1 MPKNIIFHG
10 SFLVS
15 GIMCHAGCGSLV
27 QSALSDLSGVGL
39 PSDAEVH
46 SIDAQPK
53 TLGIHE
59 ISISIQS
66 EQEGFNQSG
75 EKNKTI
81 LAGLTSKLTE
91 YSFQII
97 DEKNLES
104 EDESKWPNRINIL
117 VNLVAMFGILVLSLI
132 YPPSLLLTVALTAVT
147 TLTTAFTGR
156 NYLSA
161 FLNNLRNKKIND
173 MSSTIS
179 LGWLLSLTHTL
190 YHSITMP
197 LASSFSMVFMSFI
210 MPVMLIAMVNGMD
223 EIKRLVLQKSKTIHL
238 KGMKSLFPQMAEE
251 YLCHQVPQEA
261 QEKLMS
267 LMETQ
272 PTDVSVEEFLIPVQ
286 TWLSSDK
293 VKQSKQ
299 SLQKGMLIQVNA
311 GDCFPVDC
319 ILVQGNTLVDA
330 SLLTGEPQQPKKLLD
345 TIPAG
350 AINLGQAVTVYVT
363 NDSYN
368 STVNKL
374 LFRSNRAPEKS
385 TSPDDTTKFT
395 SLYTSLIM
403 VSIVASI
410 ITPLSL
416 GVFTV
421 PLVLKNVIG
430 ILFAVC
436 PCTIAIAHQLPQL
449 LSIYQR
455 NNKNILLRNEN
466 MNSTQE
472 MIHTVV
478 FDKTGTLTTGRSK
491 VESYV
496 GLDDA
501 LWQKIHLL
509 EQCHGA
515 GHPLANA
522 INSFYDSHIARK
534 IVFTDISNP
543 VLDPK
548 NRGLSATVQGK
559 PIHIGNLS
567 YMQEIQE
574 SQIVVAEEHTSLIQS
589 KLLQGYTPIYVA
601 EGKVYKGVIFI
612 QHEPRS
618 DILAALKR
626 LKNEGKTLIM
636 LTGDNSVSA
645 MAFNQQISAKAYP
658 HSEETIFEP
667 QNIHAEQQPHMKE
680 AFLRKLMKSFEPVA
694 APKKES
700 SKQGFLST
708 VRGFFG
714 GGMTPSEPKK
724 SQGGVWFVGDGLND
738 APCARIVTEKKGVS
752 CAMNSTDKAAF
763 FTDISLNGS
772 LAYLFEHHK
781 LDRFFQ
787 KNIRQNQAL
796 LVYSAIA
803 FLAFIISFSIAGL
816 AVSPLIPMLIMMSTT
831 GFTLLNCYRV
841 KLSVD
846 EALDKH
852 RSWFRGFFVSD
863 ASVGLAAGASTLLI
877 VGLLISTVM
886 SKGLGLPALT
896 AGGWAAIGSASA
908 LSGGILL
915 TLFTLTAVGYLIFD
929 QFSPMAGDDAII
941 QNEPS
946 VIKRQRGTPQLAT
959 TPAHQEVHK
968 GLFSLSEPITGD
980 RMVGTRSPTVE
991 PTSLTVGF
999 I

>member
-27 QSALSDLSGVGL
+27 KTALSDLSGIEL

-66 EQEGFNQSG
+66 KQEGFNQSG

-91 YSFQII
+91 YGFQII

-117 VNLVAMFGILVLSLI
+117 VNLVAMLGILVLSLS

-156 NYLSA
+156 NYLST
-161 FLNNLRNKKIND
+161 FLHNLRNKKIND

-179 LGWLLSLTHTL
+179 LGWLLSLTHTF
-190 YHSITMP
+190 YHSVTMP

-251 YLCHQVPQEA
+251 YLCHEIPPDA

-267 LMETQ
+267 VMETQ
-272 PTDVSVEEFLIPVQ
+272 PSDVSVEEFLIPVQ
-286 TWLSSDK
+286 TLLSSDK
-293 VKQSKQ
+293 VKRSKQ

-319 ILVQGNTLVDA
+319 TLVQGSTLVDA
-330 SLLTGEPQQPKKLLD
+330 SLLTGEPQQPKQLLD

-368 STVNKL
+368 STVNRL
-374 LFRSNRAPEKS
+374 LFRSNRAPEKT

-466 MNSTQE
+466 NANQE
-472 MIHTVV
+472 TIHTVV

-491 VESYV
+491 VESYA
-496 GLDDA
+496 GLDEA

-509 EQCHGA
+509 EQSHGA
-515 GHPLANA
+515 SHPLANA
-522 INSFYDSHIARK
+522 INSFYDSHIAQK

-559 PIHIGNLS
+559 SIHIGNLS
-567 YMQEIQE
+567 YMQDIQE
-574 SQIVVAEEHTSLIQS
+574 SQIVVAEEHSSLIQS

-601 EGKVYKGVIFI
+601 EEKVYKGVIFI

-618 DILAALKR
+618 DILDALKR
-626 LKNEGKTLIM
+626 LKKEGKTLIM

-680 AFLRKLMKSFEPVA
+680 KFLQKLMKSFEPVA

-700 SKQGFLST
+700 SKEGFLST

-724 SQGGVWFVGDGLND
+724 TQGGVWFVGDGLND

-803 FLAFIISFSIAGL
+803 FLAFIISFSIAGF

-877 VGLLISTVM
+877 GGLLISTVM

-896 AGGWAAIGSASA
+896 AGGWAAIGSAAA

-929 QFSPMAGDDAII
+929 QFTPMTGDGAVS
-941 QNEPS
+941 QRESS
-946 VIKRQRGTPQLAT
+946 VIKRQRGTPKHTT

-968 GLFSLSEPITGD
+968 GLFSLPEQSTGD
-980 RMVGTRSPTVE
+980 RMAGTRVPTVE
-991 PTSLTVGF
+991 STNFTASF